1 MKTSIEGFNQEYAMT
16 LKKQVKVK
24 DKIIERKI
32 DCTDLV
38 ILRWFVDFYPNMRKV
53 EIDGVQYAWLSHK
66 KLLED
71 LPLIDISKR
80 AFIDRMQKL
89 VEFGILTYKFDKDGG
104 SISLYGFGANYNN
117 LITNNVTG
125 YANENIGG
133 MRSNNYGVCNQ
144 PNTDISIINK
154 SISNKENICIN
165 TNTKE
170 IEILDYLNEKAGTRY
185 RAVESNLR
193 LIRGRLKDYT
203 VDELKKVVDNKV
215 RDWKGTSMQ
224 QYLRP
229 ETLFGATKIETY
241 LNGLAPTCVEDKKS
255 GNKIGFDG
263 QREYAQEE
271 FNDLC
276 ADIDNIS
283 LDDM

>member
-1 MKTSIEGFNQEYAMT
+1 MEHSFDIEIAKKYGVHSAIILNNLLFWIKKNIANEEHIYDNNCWTYNTRKAFNELFPYMTERQINYA
-16 LKKQVKVK
+16 L
-24 DKIIERKI
+24 DKLIEDGIIV
-32 DCTDLV
+32 T
-38 ILRWFVDFYPNMRKV
+38 
-53 EIDGVQYAWLSHK
+53 G
-66 KLLED
+66 
-71 LPLIDISKR
+71 
-80 AFIDRMQKL
+80 
-89 VEFGILTYKFDKDGG
+89 
-104 SISLYGFGANYNN
+104 NYNEDKRDRTLWYAITEKGYN
-117 LITNNVTG
+117 LLGICNLHFTKMSNAENTNVTAIPNITN
-125 YANENIGG
+125 
-133 MRSNNYGVCNQ
+133 
-144 PNTDISIINK
+144 TD
-154 SISNKENICIN
+154 NKENICIN